1 MDTKI
6 TDYYTSVRD
15 NPKTKAVAAIE
26 QAPPT
31 ARPAGNRERY
41 RGKNPVMAGF
51 VDVFV
56 DETTNRAR

>member
-1 MDTKI
+1 MDTKM

-31 ARPAGNRERY
+31 ARPAGNPERY
-41 RGKNPVMAGF
+41 RGKNPIMAGF
-51 VDVFV
+51 VGDSV
-56 DETTNRAR
+56 DD

>member
-31 ARPAGNRERY
+31 ARPAGNPERY
-41 RGKNPVMAGF
+41 RGKNPIMAGF
-51 VDVFV
+51 VGDSV
-56 DETTNRAR
+56 DD